1 MYKNERTRKMQKIK
15 SRATSLFL
23 LIIATLLFVPCFTIT
38 ADATQNTKDLS
49 NIELYPGGMAF
60 GVKISSPGI
69 TIVKFTSK
77 RGNDVSS
84 AYQAGLREG
93 DVITKVNGVKVNS
106 LEGFVKEVDKSGGN
120 ALQIVAI
127 RNNKEMTFNV
137 KPKYS
142 TDDGKY
148 KTGIWAKDSTTG
160 IGTITFI
167 NPENGSFGGLGHA
180 ICDSSNGRIIPV
192 AKGIVMDVNI
202 NGVKK
207 GEVGSAGELKGS
219 FLNKRI
225 GVLNKNSSCG
235 VFGVLS
241 SSSITPCEE
250 KMKIC
255 KKEDIKEGDAYI
267 ICTLDEGEPQKYK
280 IKISNIDLTS
290 TGAKSFRVKITDP
303 ELIKKTGGIVQG
315 MSGSPI
321 IQDGKLVGAITHVL
335 INDPTSGYGIFI
347 ENMLNSMPE
356 ILK

>member
-1 MYKNERTRKMQKIK
+1 MQNLK
-15 SRATSLFL
+15 SKTISIFSLFL
-23 LIIATLLFVPCFTIT
+23 AVILFVPCFIT
-38 ADATQNTKDLS
+38 TSFASENTNDFS

-60 GVKISSPGI
+60 GVKISSPGL

-77 RGNDVSS
+77 RGNDISS

-93 DVITKVNGVKVNS
+93 DIITKVNGKKVNS
-106 LEGFVKEVDKSGGN
+106 IENFVNEIDKAGSN
-120 ALQIVAI
+120 TIEIVAI
-127 RNNKEMTFNV
+127 RNNQELKFKV

-142 TDDGKY
+142 TEDGKY

-160 IGTITFI
+160 IGTVTFI
-167 NPENGSFGGLGHA
+167 NPGNNSFGGLGHA
-180 ICDSSNGRIIPV
+180 ICDSSSGRIIPL
-192 AKGIVMDVNI
+192 AKGTVMDVSI
-202 NGVKK
+202 NGVIK
-207 GEVGSAGELKGS
+207 GEVGSAGELKGA

-225 GVLNKNSSCG
+225 GVLNKNCSCG

-241 SSSITPCEE
+241 SASITPKED

-267 ICTLDEGEPQKYK
+267 WCTLDEKGPQKYK
-280 IKISNIDLTS
+280 VKISNIDYS
-290 TGAKSFRVKITDP
+290 NSSIKNFKVKITDP
-303 ELIKKTGGIVQG
+303 QLIKTAGGIVQG

-321 IQDGKLVGAITHVL
+321 IQDGKIVGAVTHVL

-347 ENMLNSMPE
+347 ENMLNSMPN

>member
-1 MYKNERTRKMQKIK
+1 MQNIK
-15 SRATSLFL
+15 SKAYSLFIL
-23 LIIATLLFVPCFTIT
+23 LITIFLFVPCFTIS
-38 ADATQNTKDLS
+38 ANATEYKNDLS
-49 NIELYPGGMAF
+49 SIELYPGGMAF
-60 GVKISSPGI
+60 GVKISSPGL

-77 RGNDVSS
+77 RGNDASS
-84 AYQAGLREG
+84 AYLAGLREG
-93 DVITKVNGVKVNS
+93 DIITKINGIKVNS
-106 LEGFVKEVDKSGGN
+106 IESFVKEVDKAGGN
-120 ALQIVAI
+120 TIQIVAL

-142 TDDGKY
+142 SDDGKY

-167 NPENGSFGGLGHA
+167 NPQNNAFGGLGHG
-180 ICDSSNGRIIPV
+180 ICDSANGKIIPV
-192 AKGIVMDVNI
+192 AKGVVMDVSI
-202 NGVKK
+202 NGVIK

-225 GVLNKNSSCG
+225 GVLNKNCSCG

-241 SSSITPCEE
+241 SSNVTPSED

-255 KKEDIKEGDAYI
+255 KKEDVKEGDAYI
-267 ICTLDEGEPQKYK
+267 WCTLDGGAPCKYK
-280 IKISNIDLTS
+280 VKISNIDLS
-290 TGAKSFRVKITDP
+290 NSNVKNFRVKITDP
-303 ELIKKTGGIVQG
+303 ELLKRAGGIVQG

-321 IQDGKLVGAITHVL
+321 IQDGKIVGAVTHVL

>member
-1 MYKNERTRKMQKIK
+1 MQKIIK
-15 SRATSLFL
+15 QTSSCFV
-23 LIIATLLFVPCFTIT
+23 LIIAILLFVPCFTVTI
-38 ADATQNTKDLS
+38 DAKESS
-49 NIELYPGGMAF
+49 NDYSELQLYPGGMAF
-60 GVKISSPGI
+60 GVKISSPGL

-77 RGNDVSS
+77 RGRDVSS
-84 AYQAGLREG
+84 AYLAGLREG
-93 DVITKVNGVKVNS
+93 DIITRVNGIKVTS
-106 LEGFVKEVDKSGGN
+106 IESFVKEVDKSAGN
-120 ALQIVAI
+120 TLQISAI
-127 RNNKEMTFNV
+127 RNNKELTFQV

-148 KTGIWAKDSTTG
+148 KTGIWVKDSTTG
-160 IGTITFI
+160 IGTVTFI

-180 ICDSSNGRIIPV
+180 ICDSSTGKIIPV
-192 AKGIVMDVNI
+192 GKGVVMNVCI

-225 GVLNKNSSCG
+225 GVLNENSACG

-241 SSSITPCEE
+241 KSNISPSQC
-250 KMKIC
+250 KMNIC
-255 KKEDIKEGDAYI
+255 KKEDLKEGDAYI
-267 ICTLDEGEPQKYK
+267 LCTLDEGAPQKYK
-280 IKISNIDLTS
+280 VKISNIDYSS
-290 TGAKSFRVKITDP
+290 TGPKSFRIKVTDP

-321 IQDGKLVGAITHVL
+321 IQDNKLVGAVTHVL

-347 ENMLNSMPE
+347 ENMLNSMPK